1 MGNGG
6 KLVIGMVINTATK
19 PSRDV
24 MLGILDDA
32 LDRPDVVIRLF
43 HANPATT
50 AKNLIKFIESGVDG
64 LIFCGV
70 RKGSLLSFVKAMPN
84 HPPAVIVTNLV
95 PPEADLGKIGIGGFV
110 ILDNAKIGRMAA
122 DMFLEHGLRNF
133 AFFGSNGYR
142 EMMAGKIRCE
152 AFRRRLE
159 EKLGGGMS
167 FSLKM
172 SGTLA
177 DNEDFWVGTYDEVL
191 AFMKS
196 LPLPCGLLANGDREA
211 FGLADI
217 CHRLHINVPDQV
229 EILGVNNSF
238 GLCDRA
244 RPAISSIFPDNEACA
259 KKAMELVLALIRNP
273 ILPKDWRRVKVGT
286 HQLVERGSTSNRR
299 DHGHIAARARA
310 YIQANAC
317 SGIGV
322 RDVVSSLGVSQRT
335 LEQRVR
341 DATGKSVMAMIQSV
355 RMEKICNLL
364 KTTTLPISEVAALGG
379 YRTTVTLGPIF
390 RRQFGLSMRQYRAAN
405 GLVSKTET

>member
-43 HANPATT
+43 HASPATT

-70 RKGSLLSFVKAMPN
+70 RKGPLLSFVKAMPN

-159 EKLGGGMS
+159 EKLGGEMS

-177 DNEDFWVGTYDEVL
+177 DNEDFWDGSFDEAL

-299 DHGHIAARARA
+299 DYGHIAARARA

-390 RRQFGLSMRQYRAAN
+390 RKQFGLSMRQYRAAN

>member
-1 MGNGG
+1 MRKGRH
-6 KLVIGMVINTATK
+6 LAIGMVINTATK

-24 MLGILDDA
+24 MLGIMDDV
-32 LDRPDVVIRLF
+32 LDRPDVVPRLF
-43 HANPATT
+43 HASPATT
-50 AKNLIKFIESGVDG
+50 AKNIVTFIESGVDG
-64 LIFCGV
+64 LIFSGV
-70 RKGSLLSFVKAMPN
+70 RKDIVLSFAKAMPN
-84 HPPAVIVTNLV
+84 HPPAVVVTNLAV
-95 PPEADLGKIGIGGFV
+95 SEADLEKIGVGGFV
-110 ILDNAKIGRMAA
+110 MLDNAKIGRMAA

-142 EMMAGKIRCE
+142 EMMAGEIRCE

-159 EKLGGGMS
+159 EKLGGEMS

-196 LPLPCGLLANGDREA
+196 LPLPCGLLTNGDREA

-217 CHRLHINVPDQV
+217 CHRLHIKVPDQV

-259 KKAMELVLALIRNP
+259 KKAVEMVLALIRNP
-273 ILPKDWRRVKVGT
+273 ILPKDWRRMKVDT
-286 HQLVERGSTSNRR
+286 HQLVERGSTSNGR
-299 DHGHIAARARA
+299 DYGHIAARARA

-322 RDVVSSLGVSQRT
+322 RDVVASLGVSQRT

-355 RMEKICNLL
+355 RMEKICHLL
-364 KTTTLPISEVAALGG
+364 KTTKLPISEIAELGG
-379 YRTTVTLGPIF
+379 YRKTVTLGPIF
-390 RRQFGLSMRQYRAAN
+390 RKQFGMSMRQYRAAK
-405 GLVSKTET
+405 GPVA

>member
-1 MGNGG
+1 MRKGRH
-6 KLVIGMVINTATK
+6 LAIGMVINTATK

-24 MLGILDDA
+24 MLGIMDDVF
-32 LDRPDVVIRLF
+32 DRPDVVPRLF
-43 HANPATT
+43 HASPATT
-50 AKNLIKFIESGVDG
+50 AKNIVTFIESGVDG
-64 LIFCGV
+64 LIFSGV
-70 RKGSLLSFVKAMPN
+70 RKDIVLSFAKAMPN
-84 HPPAVIVTNLV
+84 HPPAVVVTNLAV
-95 PPEADLGKIGIGGFV
+95 SEADLEKIGVGGFV
-110 ILDNAKIGRMAA
+110 MLDNAKIGRMAA

-142 EMMAGKIRCE
+142 EMMAGEIRCE

-167 FSLKM
+167 FSPKM

-177 DNEDFWVGTYDEVL
+177 DNEDFWVVTYDEVL

-196 LPLPCGLLANGDREA
+196 LQLPCGLLTNGDREA

-217 CHRLHINVPDQV
+217 CHRLHIKVPDQV

-390 RRQFGLSMRQYRAAN
+390 RKQFGLSMRQYRAAN

>member
-1 MGNGG
+1 MRKGRH
-6 KLVIGMVINTATK
+6 LAIGMVINTATK

-24 MLGILDDA
+24 MLGIMDDVF
-32 LDRPDVVIRLF
+32 DRPDVVPRLF
-43 HANPATT
+43 HASPATT
-50 AKNLIKFIESGVDG
+50 AKNIVTFIESGVDG
-64 LIFCGV
+64 LIFSGV
-70 RKGSLLSFVKAMPN
+70 RKDIVLSFAKAMPN
-84 HPPAVIVTNLV
+84 HPPAVVVTNLAV
-95 PPEADLGKIGIGGFV
+95 SEADLEKIGVGGFV
-110 ILDNAKIGRMAA
+110 MLDNAKIGRMAA

-142 EMMAGKIRCE
+142 EMMAGEIRCE

-159 EKLGGGMS
+159 EKLGGEMS
-167 FSLKM
+167 FSPKM

-196 LPLPCGLLANGDREA
+196 LPLPCGLLTNGDREA

-217 CHRLHINVPDQV
+217 CHRLHIKVPDQV

-259 KKAMELVLALIRNP
+259 KKAVEMVLALIRNP
-273 ILPKDWRRVKVGT
+273 ILPKDWRRVKVDT
-286 HQLVERGSTSNRR
+286 HQLVERGSTSNGR
-299 DHGHIAARARA
+299 DYGHIAARARA

-322 RDVVSSLGVSQRT
+322 RDVVASLGVSQRT

-355 RMEKICNLL
+355 RMEKICHLL
-364 KTTTLPISEVAALGG
+364 KTTKLPISEIAELGG
-379 YRTTVTLGPIF
+379 YRKTVTLGPIF
-390 RRQFGLSMRQYRAAN
+390 RKQFGMSMRQYRAAK
-405 GLVSKTET
+405 GPVA